1 MSSDFGLVH
10 HLWDSRAEPGTMLD
24 RVLGEAPLDHLTV
37 PVVTGPIEQFRLNPV
52 QPPHTFV
59 TEGGWHFPPDRG
71 SYTGGPLKPRPAR
84 WVGKQ
89 DGLGKLG
96 EYAGSRSV
104 RLVFRVDLRAVTSL
118 LEHEPHLRPRN
129 AWGDENAAA
138 GACVLNPD
146 VRELLRGTLADL
158 TRYQP
163 AGFQLVDWMPD
174 LAIDRRPTRE
184 FSWNPLLRQLVDI
197 CFCPACRQTATVAG
211 VDPDQAARS
220 LRVHAER
227 MITDPEGY
235 DGVGKVTEDRV
246 LRAYLDARRRDSLT
260 WLERLAESHGERQW
274 YLLADHR
281 PGNDPWAKAITASAR
296 LSAGTLVP
304 VFRSLKSPLGEIQ
317 FEKEFLDPATGRPLK
332 SFGVVLPLWYPFV
345 RQAGE
350 LVRVV
355 SAAAQAGIAPI
366 DFDGLEAAPGE
377 AVDRLRQAVRFARRG

>member
-1 MSSDFGLVH
+1 MGSDFGLVH
-10 HLWDSRAEPGTMLD
+10 YLWDSGAEPGTMLD

-37 PVVTGPIEQFRLNPV
+37 PVVTGPIEQFRLSPAH
-52 QPPHTFV
+52 PPHTFV

-71 SYTGGPLKPRPAR
+71 CYIGGPLKPRPAR
-84 WVGKQ
+84 WVGKP

-174 LAIDRRPTRE
+174 LAIDRRPARQ
-184 FSWNPLLRQLVDI
+184 FSWNPLLRQLFDI

-227 MITDPEGY
+227 MIADPEGY

-274 YLLADHR
+274 YLLADR
-281 PGNDPWAKAITASAR
+281 WSRNDLWAKAATAFANLSAR
-296 LSAGTLVP
+296 IFVP

-317 FEKEFLDPATGRPLK
+317 FEKDFLDPVTGRRLE
-332 SFGVVLPLWYPFV
+332 SFGLVLPLWYPFV

>member
-10 HLWDSRAEPGTMLD
+10 HLWNSGAEPGTMLD
-24 RVLGEAPLDHLTV
+24 RALGEARLDHLTV
-37 PVVTGPIEQFRLNPV
+37 PVVTGPIEKFRLSPV
-52 QPPHTFV
+52 HPPHTFV
-59 TEGGWHFPPDRG
+59 TEGGWHFPIDRRC
-71 SYTGGPLKPRPAR
+71 YTGGPVKPRPAR

-89 DGLGKLG
+89 DVLGKLG

-129 AWGDENAAA
+129 AWGDENVAA

-146 VRELLRGTLADL
+146 LRELLRGTLADL

-163 AGFQLVDWMPD
+163 AGFQLVEWMPD
-174 LAIDRRPTRE
+174 LAIDRGAARQ
-184 FSWNPLLRQLVDI
+184 FSWSPVLRQLLDV
-197 CFCPACRQTATVAG
+197 CFCPACRQAATVAG

-220 LRVHAER
+220 LRVHAEQ
-227 MITDPEGY
+227 MIADPEGY
-235 DGVGKVTEDRV
+235 DGVGKVNEDRV
-246 LRAYLDARRRDSLT
+246 LQAYLDARRRDSLT
-260 WLERLAESHGERQW
+260 WLERLAESHGERRW
-274 YLLADHR
+274 YMLTDHR
-281 PGNDPWAKAITASAR
+281 LRSDPGGKVATAFAN
-296 LSAGTLVP
+296 LPPPCFVP
-304 VFRSLKSPLGEIQ
+304 VFRSLKSPLGDIRLE
-317 FEKEFLDPATGRPLK
+317 EDFLDPVTGRRLE
-332 SFGVVLPLWYPFV
+332 SFGLVLPLWHPFV